1 MRRPKSRL
9 DAALD
14 GWSDFAIDCW
24 LWALRLAAIMA
35 VSLVGAT
42 VTGGMS
48 ADRWA
53 ELPDKLQEMGLLV
66 FGAGVLLAIAYRIDR
81 ALARQRRVRHA
92 PPDGERIPSKRAL
105 RRERARRKRSR
116 Q

>member
-14 GWSDFAIDCW
+14 GGSDFAIDCW
-24 LWALRLAAIMA
+24 LWAIRLVAIMA

-66 FGAGVLLAIAYRIDR
+66 FGAAVLLAIAYRIDR
-81 ALARQRRVRHA
+81 ALARQRRVRHST
-92 PPDGERIPSKRAL
+92 PNGGQNTWKRAR